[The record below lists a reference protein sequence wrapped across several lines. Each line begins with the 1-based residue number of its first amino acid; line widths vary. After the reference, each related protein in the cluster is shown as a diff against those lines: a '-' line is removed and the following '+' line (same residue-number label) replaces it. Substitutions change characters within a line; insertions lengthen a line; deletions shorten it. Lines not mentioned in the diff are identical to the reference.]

1 MKIIITA
8 AAAISLALSFSS
20 NASVIDINFGAL
32 NGTAYTGQPG
42 GGTGGTSGSYIITD
56 AGTRLKTYGDLWV
69 NFEQDL
75 TIDSGTVLNI
85 EVRNRD
91 PQTSEIL
98 GIMFLDNFLS
108 PTLNPS
114 YAFSFAGSQT
124 WGIDDHRT
132 TSEAWESFSI
142 DLGSYASLNNQTF
155 KGISFFTDDDS
166 GGSSSDANGR
176 FRNVS
181 IAQVPEPSVLALMG
195 LGILGMGIAR
205 RRQKS

>member
-1 MKIIITA
+1 MKTIVIA

-20 NASVIDINFGAL
+20 NASVIDINFDVL
-32 NGTAYTGQPG
+32 SGTAYTGQPG
-42 GGTGGTSGSYIITD
+42 GGGGTTGSYSTD
-56 AGTRLKTYGDLWV
+56 DGGTKLKTYGDLWV

-85 EVRNRD
+85 EVRNRN

-124 WGIDDHRT
+124 WGIDDYRT
-132 TSEAWESFSI
+132 TIEGWESFSI